1 MILLNLV
8 EYLAALV
15 RFALLAV
22 TGGLLLLL
30 LLLESCP
37 VSTTRG
43 VLFGNFSRS
52 SKEKAEHLALST
64 AAGVGLV
71 VNVHAVNVVQSFRLT
86 AGSASAFGGLFS
98 LILQRLNVRFL
109 CLCLPAWHDLICRT

>member
-1 MILLNLV
+1 MLLQNLV
-8 EYLAALV
+8 EYLAASL

-22 TGGLLLLL
+22 TGGLLLL

-52 SKEKAEHLALST
+52 SKEKAKHLALST
-64 AAGVGLV
+64 AAGVGL
-71 VNVHAVNVVQSFRLT
+71 VHAVNVVQSFRLT
-86 AGSASAFGGLFS
+86 AGSASAFGDLFS
-98 LILQRLNVRFL
+98 LILQRLNVRSNHGAHL
-109 CLCLPAWHDLICRT
+109 LVSASLA

>member
-1 MILLNLV
+1 MLLLNLV

-30 LLLESCP
+30 LLESCL

-52 SKEKAEHLALST
+52 SKEKAKHLALST
-64 AAGVGLV
+64 AAGVVL
-71 VNVHAVNVVQSFRLT
+71 VHAVNVVQSFRLT
-86 AGSASAFGGLFS
+86 AGSASAFGDLFS
-98 LILQRLNVRFL
+98 LILQRLNVRFK
-109 CLCLPAWHDLICRT
+109 PWRTSACVCQPGMI